1 MRDEQA
7 VLSATHSP
15 DPEKG
20 WRRKCEPLPCLLPP
34 QKQQFFLCEAVW
46 IGSRLSEPFLRRSW
60 LWVRADTLRASHE
73 LPRGGRMGKFQ
84 RNKGASNEREACRM
98 WREIGYPEARRKLS
112 QYQERCGVDLENTG
126 NFKVQVKSGK
136 RIDVWKALQE
146 AEKES
151 KAGDMPLVMAKKDR
165 FGWIVVLNWIDFV
178 KFF

>member
-1 MRDEQA
+1 
-7 VLSATHSP
+7 
-15 DPEKG
+15 
-20 WRRKCEPLPCLLPP
+20 
-34 QKQQFFLCEAVW
+34 
-46 IGSRLSEPFLRRSW
+46 
-60 LWVRADTLRASHE
+60 
-73 LPRGGRMGKFQ
+73 
-84 RNKGASNEREACRM
+84 M